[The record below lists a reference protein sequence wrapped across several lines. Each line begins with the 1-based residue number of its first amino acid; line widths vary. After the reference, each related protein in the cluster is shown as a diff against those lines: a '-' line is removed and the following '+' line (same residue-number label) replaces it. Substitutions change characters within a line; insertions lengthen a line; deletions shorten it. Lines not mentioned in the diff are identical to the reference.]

1 MWMDQ
6 RNVILV
12 VLSIIY
18 LLLLHWVRLFR
29 CSEIRVGRV
38 PTLKS
43 EKQIEASGK
52 TQYEVGH
59 E

>member
-18 LLLLHWVRLFR
+18 LLLLHCVRLFR
-29 CSEIRVGRV
+29 YSEIRVGRV

-43 EKQIEASGK
+43 EKQIEASEK
-52 TQYEVGH
+52 TQYEVDH